1 MSPRHAPGSLVSARG
16 RDWVVLPGTTDDF
29 VVARPLDGD
38 SELDTLLFPTETAD
52 PGFAAPSLPPLPDPD
67 EAVAGELFPGGEDI
81 GDFASASLLRTALR
95 ITATSSAGPFRCL
108 SGIAVQPRQYQLVP
122 LMVAL
127 RMDTVRLLIGD
138 DVGIGKTV
146 EAALIARELLEQ
158 GSAVKLSVLCSPALA
173 EQWQRELHDKFGL
186 DAELVLPST
195 AARLERGILDPDQ
208 TIFDRYPYTIVS
220 TDFIKQRDRRDAFL
234 RTCPDLL
241 IVDEA
246 HTCIGAGAGRQQRY
260 ELLKGLAE
268 DPERHLLLVT
278 ATPHSGD
285 SDAFSKLTGLLDPK
299 LAALDP
305 TIPAHRDRLARH
317 LVQRRRRDIKSFLGE
332 DTPFPGDRLLRE
344 VPYRLDPAYA
354 EFVTDVI
361 GYAREQV
368 RHTDGELRN
377 RMSWWSVLA
386 LLRCVLSSPDA
397 AEATLTTRAAVSAAR
412 TPQEADRLG
421 RESVLET
428 TDEEAVEGL
437 DAVPGAVLT
446 PQDGLAAAEAAE
458 AAEVAERDTADASE
472 EPAADSAATP
482 AAPAPDPDGTVDR
495 PVVVGRAT
503 GHRPQDPHLKA
514 FAKRAAALAGP
525 EHDAKLR
532 LLVDEVTALI
542 DEGYDPIVFCRYIP
556 TARYVRRHLAKE
568 LERRVHVEAVT
579 GDLPPEAREKRVA
592 ELSARPGRQV
602 LVATDCLSEG
612 VNLQE
617 RFSAVLHYDLSW
629 NPTRH
634 EQREGRVDRFG
645 QRSDNVKVVTLY
657 ETDTGID
664 GIVLEV
670 LIRKH
675 RDIARQTGV
684 ALPVP
689 DAGEGVL
696 HALTRSLL
704 LRGRPEAVAPDQLAL
719 DFGTDEELGRARDE
733 LHREWESAAERESKV
748 PTKFAHSALR
758 PQDVENE
765 LRALRQVLGDPRDTA
780 VFTRES
786 LAALRAPIRTGPR
799 GAGFTV
805 QADPLPPGLRHAL
818 GIYDADDQVAAA
830 ARSGRAS
837 ARTVTKGRF
846 RTTGGPRE
854 LVFRE
859 DLPVPKGEQAL
870 VRTDPAVRAV
880 ARYVLDSALDPAIRD
895 QDRPARRLGVIR
907 TKVVDIYTVLLLA
920 RYRFKLSLPLKN
932 SSRPKELVAED
943 ARVLAWRP
951 DDEGGFEWLDDAET
965 AALLAATPDGNVMPE
980 LRHRTMRRALGELE
994 LPEVRDHLRQHGQ
1007 ELADQLAAAH
1017 LRVREAAGERG
1028 RALGAAAARRITV
1041 TLAGPADRL
1050 GVYVFVPA
1058 GGAR

>member
-16 RDWVVLPGTTDDF
+16 RDWVVLPDTTDDF
-29 VVARPLDGD
+29 VIARPLDGD
-38 SELDTLLFPTETAD
+38 SEFDTLLFPEETAD
-52 PGFAAPSLPPLPDPD
+52 PGFAAPSLPPLPDPGD
-67 EAVAGELFPGGEDI
+67 AASGELFPGGEDI

-95 ITATSSAGPFRCL
+95 VTATSSAGPFRCL

-195 AARLERGILDPDQ
+195 AARLEKGIIDPNQ

-220 TDFIKQRDRRDAFL
+220 TDFIKQRERRDAFL

-260 ELLKGLAE
+260 ELLKRLAE
-268 DPERHLLLVT
+268 DPGRHLILVT

-285 SDAFSKLTGLLDPK
+285 SDAFAKLTGLLDPK

-332 DTPFPGDRLLRE
+332 ETPFPGDRLLRE
-344 VPYRLDPAYA
+344 VPYRLDPEYA
-354 EFVTDVI
+354 EFVADVI

-428 TDEEAVEGL
+428 TDEEVVEGL

-446 PQDGLAAAEAAE
+446 PQDGLTATEPDAAGTPEPPAGESDSDTTAPDGSAETDQPTAA
-458 AAEVAERDTADASE
+458 VTAD
-472 EPAADSAATP
+472 
-482 AAPAPDPDGTVDR
+482 
-495 PVVVGRAT
+495 
-503 GHRPQDPHLKA
+503 HRPQDPRLKA
-514 FAKRAAALAGP
+514 FAERAEALAGP

-532 LLVDEVTALI
+532 LLLDEVTALVE
-542 DEGYDPIVFCRYIP
+542 EGHDPIVFCRYIP
-556 TARYVRRHLAKE
+556 TARYVRKYLAE
-568 LERRVHVEAVT
+568 AFERRVHVEAVT
-579 GDLPPEAREKRVA
+579 GDLPPEAREKRIA
-592 ELSARPGRQV
+592 ELASRPGRQV

-645 QRSDNVKVVTLY
+645 QRSERVKAVTLY
-657 ETDTGID
+657 ETDTGVD

-704 LRGRPEAVAPDQLAL
+704 LRGRPEAVASDQLAL
-719 DFGTDEELGRARDE
+719 DLGTDEELGRARDE
-733 LHREWESAAERESKV
+733 LHREWESAADRESKV
-748 PTKFAHSALR
+748 PTKFAHSSLR

-765 LRALRQVLGDPRDTA
+765 LTALRQVLGEPRDIA

-786 LAALRAPIRTGPR
+786 LAALRAPVRTDAR

-805 QADPLPPGLRHAL
+805 QANPLPPGLRHSL
-818 GIYDADDQVAAA
+818 GIYDTDDQAAA
-830 ARSGRAS
+830 AAGTGRAAS
-837 ARTVTKGRF
+837 RTAVKGRARTAGR
-846 RTTGGPRE
+846 PRE

-880 ARYVLDSALDPAIRD
+880 ARYVLDSALDPSIRD
-895 QDRPARRLGVIR
+895 QDRPARRLGVVR
-907 TKVVDIYTVLLLA
+907 TKAVDIYTVLLLA
-920 RYRFKLSLPLKN
+920 RYRFKLSLPRKN

-943 ARVLAWRP
+943 ARFVAWRP
-951 DDEGGFEWLDDAET
+951 DDEGGLEWLDDTEMAG
-965 AALLAATPDGNVMPE
+965 LLAATPDGNVMPE
-980 LRHRTMRRALGELE
+980 LRHRTIRRALGELE
-994 LPEVRDHLRQHGQ
+994 LPEVSEHLLRRGAG
-1007 ELADQLAAAH
+1007 LADQLAAAH

-1041 TLAGPADRL
+1041 TPAGPPDRL
-1050 GVYVFVPA
+1050 GVYVFVPV